1 MRMHKLLDMA
11 TPVLLNIFLKRW
23 TRLMELEQQ
32 NNNINWV
39 DGREC
44 GERVFKI
51 CTDNAIPIT
60 VPEEIIRDGHKQMGC
75 NIGVKCHSGHHQ
87 RKSKRHKFLFEML
100 KAKVIKLLF

>member
-60 VPEEIIRDGHKQMGC
+60 VPEEIIRDGDT
-75 NIGVKCHSGHHQ
+75 
-87 RKSKRHKFLFEML
+87 SKWDVTLVL
-100 KAKVIKLLF
+100 SVILGITKEIQKGISF